1 MPSYLIQLSYS
12 PEALTAMIKKP
23 QDRREAIKKLVGQFG
38 GTLVGTWLCFG
49 EYEIGRASCRE
60 RV

>member
-12 PEALTAMIKKP
+12 PETLAALIKKP

-49 EYEIGRASCRE
+49 
-60 RV
+60 